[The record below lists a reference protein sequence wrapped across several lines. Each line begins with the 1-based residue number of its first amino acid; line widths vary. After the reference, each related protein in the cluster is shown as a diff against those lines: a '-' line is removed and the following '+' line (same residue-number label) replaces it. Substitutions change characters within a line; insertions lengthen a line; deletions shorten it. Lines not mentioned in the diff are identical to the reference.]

1 MFRENWSIANRL
13 IYLNKNADI
22 FAEDLKNASEV
33 LHRGGIIV
41 YPTDTIWGIGCDATN
56 DEAVRH
62 VYALKQRTDHK
73 AMLVLI
79 DSPDKL
85 NGYVS
90 QVPDIAWDL
99 IEVSDKPL
107 TIIYPNAKNLA
118 FNLLG
123 EDGSVGIRITNEQF
137 SHALCKLFRK
147 PLVSTSA
154 NISGM
159 PSPCL
164 FSEIAENVKKGAD
177 YIVRYRQDET
187 VKVKPSGIIKLSE
200 DGCVEIIRE

>member
-1 MFRENWSIANRL
+1 MNGEA
-13 IYLNKNADI
+13 AEI
-22 FAEDLKNASEV
+22 FAEDLKKACEV
-33 LHRGGIIV
+33 LQRGGLIV

-56 DEAVRH
+56 AEAVGR

-79 DSPDKL
+79 DSPAKL

-90 QVPDIAWDL
+90 QVPDIAMDL

-123 EDGSVGIRITNEQF
+123 EDDSVGIRITNERF
-137 SHALCKLFRK
+137 SHELCKLFRK

-154 NISGM
+154 NISGL
-159 PSPCL
+159 PSPGL
-164 FSEIAENVKKGAD
+164 FSEIAETVKNGVD
-177 YIVRYRQDET
+177 YVVRYRQDET
-187 VKVKPSGIIKLSE
+187 VKANPSSVIKLNT
-200 DGCVEIIRE
+200 DGCINIIRH

>member
-1 MFRENWSIANRL
+1 MKEDAEI
-13 IYLNKNADI
+13 IT
-22 FAEDLKNASEV
+22 EDLKKACEI
-33 LHRGGIIV
+33 LRQGGLIL

-56 DEAVRH
+56 EEAVGR

-79 DSPDKL
+79 DSPAKL

-90 QVPDIAWDL
+90 DIPDITWDL
-99 IEVSDKPL
+99 LDVADKPL

-123 EDGSVGIRITNEQF
+123 EDGSVGIRITKERF
-137 SHALCKLFRK
+137 SHELCKLFRK

-154 NISGM
+154 NISGL
-159 PSPCL
+159 PSPAR
-164 FSEIAENVKKGAD
+164 FSEIAEAVKSGVD
-177 YIVRYRQDET
+177 YIVQYRQNET
-187 VKVKPSGIIKLSE
+187 SSARPSGIIKLGE
-200 DGCVEIIRE
+200 NGCIQIIRE

>member
-1 MFRENWSIANRL
+1 MNEETEL
-13 IYLNKNADI
+13 I
-22 FAEDLKNASEV
+22 AEDLKKACEV
-33 LHRGGIIV
+33 LHRGGLIL

-56 DEAVRH
+56 EEAVRS

-79 DSPDKL
+79 DSPAKL

-90 QVPDIAWDL
+90 DIPDIAWDL
-99 IEVSDKPL
+99 IDISDKPL

-123 EDGSVGIRITNEQF
+123 EDGSVGIRITNERF
-137 SHALCKLFRK
+137 SHELCKLFRK

-154 NISGM
+154 NISGLT
-159 PSPCL
+159 SPKL
-164 FSEIAENVKKGAD
+164 FVEIAEAIKNGVD
-177 YIVRYRQDET
+177 YIIRYRQDET
-187 VKVKPSGIIKLSE
+187 VGSKPSGIIKLSE
-200 DGCVEIIRE
+200 NSCINIIRE